1 MPTATKNHTEK
12 KAETAEHAAKPAE
25 TKEKTVNAPVQKASV
40 DIFAKIK
47 EVSGTSSKKVDEWQK
62 TWLAMPETR
71 KKYEHLA
78 DAPEVV
84 GEELLAIT
92 NDVIN
97 FVQKQEGGQSV
108 VFKKIKAG
116 FGKLLKTP
124 IDYFKAVYQKNKEKT
139 ATLADKAKES
149 AGQVKATA
157 EKAKTE
163 SEAKIKAT
171 ADKAK
176 EVKAESESK
185 VKATAEKAKKTVE
198 KPTKK

>member
-12 KAETAEHAAKPAE
+12 KVETAEQAAKPVEA
-25 TKEKTVNAPVQKASV
+25 KEKTANVPVQKASV

-47 EVSGTSSKKVDEWQK
+47 EVSGASSKKVDEWQK

-71 KKYEHLA
+71 RKYAHLT
-78 DAPEVV
+78 DTPEVV

-97 FVQKQEGGQSV
+97 FIQKQEGGQSV

-116 FGKLLKTP
+116 LGKLFKTP
-124 IDYFKAVYQKNKEKT
+124 IDYFKAVYKKNQEKT
-139 ATLADKAKES
+139 AALAEKAKET
-149 AGQVKATA
+149 AGQAKAVA

-163 SEAKIKAT
+163 GQEKAKA
-171 ADKAK
+171 AAEKAK

-185 VKATAEKAKKTVE
+185 VKATAEKAKKSVN
-198 KPTKK
+198 KPAKK